1 MPDDESSD
9 GSSPDVAPADSAA
22 ADAFALVGNET
33 RAEILRV
40 LGEDPWAGLS
50 FSELRSRAAPDMD
63 SGQFNYHLQ
72 QLVGQFVRQTD
83 DGYEMRPSGATL
95 YRTIQ
100 AGTFNRRASVEPFPA
115 GFDCYFCDAPVEAS
129 YDDGLF
135 DLSCS
140 GCGHVYARTMAP
152 PSAVEGV
159 DREELL
165 SRIDQYNRHII
176 LAFARGVCP
185 ICVNGVDR
193 AFVPSEEAWTEGAER
208 LALFVRHSC
217 DHCGNRHYMSVGLAL
232 LYRPPL
238 VCFFHERGL
247 DVTSVPHWELPFLM
261 TDRDVTVR
269 SEEPWAVAVETT
281 YDGDRLELVVDED
294 LRFLEQQVVA
304 GEDG

>member
-1 MPDDESSD
+1 MTD
-9 GSSPDVAPADSAA
+9 SSPADDAEP

-33 RAEILRV
+33 RAAILRV
-40 LGEDPWAGLS
+40 LGEDPWSGLS

-72 QLVGQFVRQTD
+72 QLVGQFVRQTE

-100 AGTFNRRASVEPFPA
+100 AGTFNRRATVEPFPA
-115 GFDCYFCDAPVEAS
+115 GFDCYFCGATAEAS
-129 YDDGLF
+129 YDDGMF

-140 GCGHVYARTMAP
+140 GCGHVYTRTMAP

-159 DREELL
+159 DPDDLL
-165 SRIDQYNRHII
+165 ARIDQYNRHTM

-193 AFVPSEEAWTEGAER
+193 RFRRGEAVWTEGSER
-208 LALFVRHSC
+208 FDCFVNHVC
-217 DHCGNRHYMSVGLAL
+217 GHCGNEHYMAVGLAL
-232 LYRPPL
+232 LYRPEL
-238 VCFFHERGL
+238 VCFFHGRGL

-261 TDRDVTVR
+261 TDQDVTVL
-269 SEEPWAVAVETT
+269 SEDPWEVALETT
-281 YDGDRLELVVDED
+281 YDGDRLELLVDED
-294 LRFLEQQVVA
+294 LTLVEHRVV
-304 GEDG
+304 EDV